1 MIQLDWMKMT
11 LAMRQ
16 NSDTRIN
23 TYSPLDSSFI
33 VKMSWFED
41 GNVMMLTFNTGSIW
55 AYYNVPFEVYSG
67 FCKAPSYGRYFNA
80 NIRNAYVSE
89 RVNYVQVDSLEI

>member
-1 MIQLDWMKMT
+1 MKAT

-16 NSDTRIN
+16 ISDRRIE

-41 GNVMMLTFNTGSIW
+41 GNILMLTFNTGSIW
-55 AYYNVPFEVYSG
+55 AYYNVPFEVYSA
-67 FCKAPSYGRYFNA
+67 FCKAPSYGKYFNS
-80 NIRNAYVSE
+80 NIRNAYPSE
-89 RVNYVQVDSLEI
+89 RVNYVQMDTVEV